1 MSLPQPRPISIL
13 MPDPFPFPVDDPFP
27 DDIPGTSYTPP
38 PGPCDAPFDYRFR
51 LTQSLKTFD
60 TRRLSAWS
68 GGGGPIW
75 QLEADT
81 GNPFAGRD
89 FGSGDRKTIYGS
101 RSYGSGYPDWSYPVP
116 DPATVAGR
124 GFPYGLWPIYWS
136 GNYAGSAEYG
146 LATAELFRP
155 GGELV
160 QAPLRPTPANASNY
174 TTVEEETYW
183 LIGDQSSIFSM
194 LTNMVNWCHAEPIWP
209 ELFEPAN
216 NAIGVAG
223 NNTNQGVKFHPGN
236 VLQYYRASTFALAHP
251 AYNNSYAHPPLN
263 ISTLLTHDQSTP
275 LNDVMKFSTWLKCIN
290 ETIADALPIL
300 DAPPATSP
308 ALNGG
313 AIAGIVVASI
323 MAWVL
328 LGGFVMLIWLC
339 MCAIYER
346 ITRQIRQM
354 RQLARDRQ
362 REIYEE
368 RKRMDD
374 FQNYP

>member
-1 MSLPQPRPISIL
+1 MPMPPPSI
-13 MPDPFPFPVDDPFP
+13 PDGDPFPFDDFP
-27 DDIPGTSYTPP
+27 DTTSNTPP
-38 PGPCDAPFDYRFR
+38 PDPCLALSDYRFR

-89 FGSGDRKTIYGS
+89 YGSGDRKTIYGS
-101 RSYGSGYPDWSYPVP
+101 RAYGSGYPDWGYPVP

-124 GFPYGLWPIYWS
+124 GFPYGLWPIYWA

-146 LATAELFRP
+146 LATTELFRP
-155 GGELV
+155 GGELL
-160 QAPLRPTPANASNY
+160 QAPIRPTPARWNY

-194 LTNMVNWCHAEPIWP
+194 LTNMVNWCDAEPIWP

-216 NAIGVAG
+216 NTIGVAG

-236 VLQYYRASTFALAHP
+236 ILQYYRASSFALAHP
-251 AYNNSYAHPPLN
+251 KYNNTYAHSPLN
-263 ISTLLTHDQSTP
+263 TSTSFTHDQSTP
-275 LNDVMKFSTWLKCIN
+275 LNDVMKYSTWLKCIN
-290 ETIADALPIL
+290 ETVADALPIL
-300 DAPPATSP
+300 DAPPETSSD
-308 ALNGG
+308 LSGG
-313 AIAGIVVASI
+313 AIAGIVIGSI
-323 MAWVL
+323 IAFGVL
-328 LGGFVMLIWLC
+328 GTFGLMLCDC
-339 MCAIYER
+339 MCDTYDRRTRR
-346 ITRQIRQM
+346 IREKK
-354 RQLARDRQ
+354 QLARDRL
-362 REIYEE
+362 RRIHEE
-368 RKRMDD
+368 RKMILD